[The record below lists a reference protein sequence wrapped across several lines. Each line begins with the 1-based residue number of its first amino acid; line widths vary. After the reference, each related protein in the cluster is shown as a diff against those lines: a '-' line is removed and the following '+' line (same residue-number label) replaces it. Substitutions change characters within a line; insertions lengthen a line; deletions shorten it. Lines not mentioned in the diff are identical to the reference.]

1 MKKRL
6 FSAVLALT
14 LTVPFAAF
22 AAEVQTQESTI
33 NVDYTINTDIAPD
46 TAKIKFYVENSGL
59 NLADIK
65 EKNDKVVSEAI
76 NEIKKKLGQNE
87 SVKTISFRVNNV
99 YSYKDKVRIFQKY
112 EVTNGFEVKLK
123 DLNKVSEI
131 IKIAMDKGVK
141 RVDNVNFS
149 IENGQKTCNELMKQA
164 VTNAKERA
172 QILAGAAGVSLDK
185 PKSINP
191 YCSLNS
197 TYVSQPRLYSN
208 SSMKAMDTAAGAV
221 ETVDEIIEPGTINT
235 RASVNMIYYLK

>member
-6 FSAVLALT
+6 FSATLILALS
-14 LTVPFAAF
+14 LPFAAF
-22 AAEVQTQESTI
+22 AAEVQPQESTI
-33 NVDYTINTDIAPD
+33 SVDYTINTDIAPD
-46 TAKIKFYVENSGL
+46 TAKIKFYVENSGI

-65 EKNDKVVSEAI
+65 EKNDKIVSEAI
-76 NEIKKKLGQNE
+76 NEIKKKLNPNE

-99 YSYKDKVRIFQKY
+99 YSYKDKIRIFQKY

-123 DLNKVSEI
+123 DLNKISQI

-149 IENGQKTCNELMKQA
+149 IEDGQKTCNELMKQA
-164 VTNAKERA
+164 VSNAKLRA
-172 QILAGAAGVSLDK
+172 QILAGAAGTTLDK

-197 TYVSQPRLYSN
+197 THVQQARFYAN
-208 SSMKAMDTAAGAV
+208 SSMKAMDGAGEA
-221 ETVDEIIEPGTINT
+221 ESLADEIIEPGTINT